1 MLCNG
6 YKFDF
11 VLPKWYSYNRI
22 LLKRGMVAMENITCG
37 FIGLGLIGGS
47 IAKALRA
54 AYPNMRII
62 AYDRDKATLK
72 LAEADDVINDSFP
85 HIGSQFGTCDIIFL
99 CAPVSN
105 NDENLLELKQYLSPD
120 ALLTDVGSVKT
131 DIHEHIKAAGLEGQ
145 FIGGHPM
152 AGSERTGY
160 LNSKALLLEN
170 AYYILTPTESVSP
183 EKVELYRK
191 LVLGMNAIP
200 LILSCD
206 QHDYITAAVS
216 HVPHVVSASLVNL
229 VKNSDSKEHL
239 MRMIAAGGFKD
250 ITRISSS
257 SAVMWQQIC
266 LTNRDNIVKLL
277 DDYIAELEKIREEV
291 SEGNE
296 QEIYDFFDSAR
307 VYRDTFSN
315 SPSGPIKKNFSLKV
329 DIPDQ
334 AGAIAKIVDLLS
346 EHNLSIKNIG
356 ISHNRE
362 YEEGLMFL
370 EFYEEISHDAAF
382 EVLTS
387 HGYNVH

>member
-1 MLCNG
+1 M
-6 YKFDF
+6 
-11 VLPKWYSYNRI
+11 
-22 LLKRGMVAMENITCG
+22 ANITCG

-54 AYPNMRII
+54 ASHEMRMI

-72 LAEADDVINDSFP
+72 LAEADGVINDSFP
-85 HIGSQFGTCDIIFL
+85 YIGSQFSTCDIIFL

-105 NDENLLELKQYLSPD
+105 NDENLMELKQYLSPD
-120 ALLTDVGSVKT
+120 TLLTDVGSVKT
-131 DIHEHIKAAGLEGQ
+131 DIHHHIKAAGLEGQ

-170 AYYILTPTESVSP
+170 AYYILTPTESVSQ
-183 EKVELYRK
+183 EKVEFYRE
-191 LVLGMNAIP
+191 LVLKMGAIP
-200 LILSCD
+200 LILSFD

-229 VKNSDSKEHL
+229 VKDSDSKDHL

-266 LTNRDNIVKLL
+266 LTNRENIVRLL
-277 DDYIAELEKIREEV
+277 DDYIAELVKIRDDINA
-291 SEGNE
+291 SRE
-296 QEIYDFFDSAR
+296 QEIYDFFDDAR
-307 VYRDTFSN
+307 LYRDTFSN
-315 SPSGPIKKNFSLKV
+315 SPAGPIKKNFSLKV

-346 EHNLSIKNIG
+346 EHGLSIKNIG

-362 YEEGLMFL
+362 YEEGLLFL
-370 EFYEEISHDAAF
+370 EFYEESSHDTAF
-382 EVLTS
+382 KMLTAQ
-387 HGYNVH
+387 GYNVH

>member
-1 MLCNG
+1 MLCTG

-11 VLPKWYSYNRI
+11 VLLKWYSYNRI
-22 LLKRGMVAMENITCG
+22 WLRRDIVTMENITCG

-54 AYPNMRII
+54 AYPKMRII

-72 LAEADDVINDSFP
+72 LSEADGVVNDSFP
-85 HIGSQFGTCDIIFL
+85 YIGSQFGTCDIIFL

-120 ALLTDVGSVKT
+120 TLLTDVGSVKM

-170 AYYILTPTESVSP
+170 AYYILTPTESVP
-183 EKVELYRK
+183 KEKVELYRQ

-229 VKNSDSKEHL
+229 IKHSDSKEHL

-266 LTNRDNIVKLL
+266 LTNRDNIVNLL
-277 DDYIAELEKIREEV
+277 DDYITELKKIREQV
-291 SEGNE
+291 SEGKE

-307 VYRDTFSN
+307 IYRDTFSN
-315 SPSGPIKKNFSLKV
+315 SSSGPIKKNFSLKV

-334 AGAIAKIVDLLS
+334 AGAIARIVDLLS

-370 EFYEEISHDAAF
+370 EFYEESSHDAAF
-382 EVLTS
+382 ELLTS

>member
-1 MLCNG
+1 
-6 YKFDF
+6 
-11 VLPKWYSYNRI
+11 
-22 LLKRGMVAMENITCG
+22 MEHQITCG

-47 IAKALRA
+47 IARALRQ
-54 AYPNMRII
+54 YHPDYRLIG
-62 AYDRDKATLK
+62 YDVNREATA
-72 LAEADDVINDSFP
+72 LAVSEGVLDLELSSINSEF
-85 HIGSQFGTCDIIFL
+85 SSCDYIFL

-105 NDENLLELKQYLSPD
+105 NDENLLELKKYLSPD
-120 ALLTDVGSVKT
+120 TLLTDVGSVKT
-131 DIHEHIKAAGLEGQ
+131 DIHRHIREAGLEAQ

-170 AYYILTPTESVSP
+170 AYYILTPTESVSQ
-183 EKVELYRK
+183 EKLEMYRE
-191 LVLGMNAIP
+191 LVLRMNAIP

-229 VKNSDSKEHL
+229 VKDSDSKEHL

-277 DDYIAELEKIREEV
+277 DDYIAELEQIREQV
-291 SEGNE
+291 KEGRE

-307 VYRDTFSN
+307 IYRDTFSN

-329 DIPDQ
+329 DIPDH

-346 EHNLSIKNIG
+346 KHNLSIKNIG

-370 EFYEEISHDAAF
+370 EFYEESSHDAAF
-382 EVLTS
+382 ALLTAN
-387 HGYNVH
+387 GYNVH

>member
-1 MLCNG
+1 
-6 YKFDF
+6 
-11 VLPKWYSYNRI
+11 
-22 LLKRGMVAMENITCG
+22 MENITCG

-72 LAEADDVINDSFP
+72 LAEADGVINDSFP
-85 HIGSQFGTCDIIFL
+85 YIGSQFGICDIIFL

-170 AYYILTPTESVSP
+170 AYYILTPTESVNP

-277 DDYIAELEKIREEV
+277 DDYITELEKIREEI
-291 SEGNE
+291 SEGKE

-307 VYRDTFSN
+307 IYRDTFSN

-370 EFYEEISHDAAF
+370 EFYEEISHDTAF

>member
-1 MLCNG
+1 
-6 YKFDF
+6 
-11 VLPKWYSYNRI
+11 
-22 LLKRGMVAMENITCG
+22 MENITCG

-72 LAEADDVINDSFP
+72 LAEADGVINDSFP
-85 HIGSQFGTCDIIFL
+85 YIGSQFGTCDIIFL

-131 DIHEHIKAAGLEGQ
+131 DIHEHIKAAGLERQ

-160 LNSKALLLEN
+160 LNSKSLLLEN

-183 EKVELYRK
+183 EKIEFYRK

-277 DDYIAELEKIREEV
+277 DDYITELEKIREEV
-291 SEGNE
+291 SEGKE

-370 EFYEEISHDAAF
+370 EFYEESSHDAAF
-382 EVLTS
+382 EVLTT

>member
-1 MLCNG
+1 M
-6 YKFDF
+6 K
-11 VLPKWYSYNRI
+11 K
-22 LLKRGMVAMENITCG
+22 ITCG

-54 AYPNMRII
+54 AYPDMRIV

-72 LAEADDVINDSFP
+72 LAEADGVINDSFP
-85 HIGSQFGTCDIIFL
+85 YIGSQFSTCDIIFL

-105 NDENLLELKQYLSPD
+105 NDENLLELKKYLSPD

-131 DIHEHIKAAGLEGQ
+131 DIHRHIREAGLEAQ

-170 AYYILTPTESVSP
+170 AYYILTPTESVSQ
-183 EKVELYRK
+183 EKLEMYRE
-191 LVLGMNAIP
+191 LVLRMNAIP

-229 VKNSDSKEHL
+229 VKDSDSKEHL

-277 DDYIAELEKIREEV
+277 DNYIAELRQIREQV
-291 SEGNE
+291 KEGRE

-307 VYRDTFSN
+307 IYRDTFSN

-329 DIPDQ
+329 DIPDH

-346 EHNLSIKNIG
+346 KHNLSIKNIG

-370 EFYEEISHDAAF
+370 EFYEESSHDAAF
-382 EVLTS
+382 ALLTAN
-387 HGYNVH
+387 GYNVH

>member
-1 MLCNG
+1 M
-6 YKFDF
+6 
-11 VLPKWYSYNRI
+11 
-22 LLKRGMVAMENITCG
+22 
-37 FIGLGLIGGS
+37 
-47 IAKALRA
+47 
-54 AYPNMRII
+54 
-62 AYDRDKATLK
+62 
-72 LAEADDVINDSFP
+72 
-85 HIGSQFGTCDIIFL
+85 
-99 CAPVSN
+99 
-105 NDENLLELKQYLSPD
+105 
-120 ALLTDVGSVKT
+120 
-131 DIHEHIKAAGLEGQ
+131 
-145 FIGGHPM
+145 
-152 AGSERTGY
+152 
-160 LNSKALLLEN
+160 
-170 AYYILTPTESVSP
+170 
-183 EKVELYRK
+183 YRE
-191 LVLGMNAIP
+191 LVLLHECIP

-229 VKNSDSKEHL
+229 VKDSDSKEHL

-277 DDYIAELEKIREEV
+277 DDYIAELRQIREQV
-291 SEGNE
+291 KEGRE

-307 VYRDTFSN
+307 IYRDTFSN

-329 DIPDQ
+329 DIPDH

-370 EFYEEISHDAAF
+370 EFYEESSHDAAF
-382 EVLTS
+382 ALLTAN
-387 HGYNVH
+387 GYNVH

>member
-1 MLCNG
+1 
-6 YKFDF
+6 
-11 VLPKWYSYNRI
+11 
-22 LLKRGMVAMENITCG
+22 MENITCG

-54 AYPNMRII
+54 AYPQIRII

-72 LAEADDVINDSFP
+72 LAEADGVINDSFP
-85 HIGSQFGTCDIIFL
+85 YIGSQFGTCDIIFL

-120 ALLTDVGSVKT
+120 TLLTDVGSVKT
-131 DIHEHIKAAGLEGQ
+131 DIHEHIRAAGLESQ

-183 EKVELYRK
+183 EKVELYRQ

-277 DDYIAELEKIREEV
+277 DDYIAELEKIREQV
-291 SEGNE
+291 NEGKE

-307 VYRDTFSN
+307 IYRDTFSN

-329 DIPDQ
+329 DIPDH

-346 EHNLSIKNIG
+346 EHDLSIKNIG

-370 EFYEEISHDAAF
+370 EFYEESSHDAAF